1 MRTFGWG
8 IAACLVCFSLT
19 ASAKPA
25 RYLKPKPK
33 TYNWV
38 YTVYLQNAGMG
49 LLLEPMK
56 VKGYTATFATKKQ
69 CKDMAIFMTINGQGA
84 CRKGNTIKDCL
95 KYKAELR
102 EQIEYAKKENLEYSI
117 KRHTANLTQAEAD
130 HLAHNWVCIREQ
142 PGR

>member
-84 CRKGNTIKDCL
+84 CRDGSTRL
-95 KYKAELR
+95 
-102 EQIEYAKKENLEYSI
+102 LE
-117 KRHTANLTQAEAD
+117 
-130 HLAHNWVCIREQ
+130 V
-142 PGR
+142 

>member
-1 MRTFGWG
+1 MRSFGWG

-19 ASAKPA
+19 ANAKPA

-84 CRKGNTIKDCL
+84 CVGAQL
-95 KYKAELR
+95 LEYKAELR
-102 EQIEYAKKENLEYSI
+102 EQ
-117 KRHTANLTQAEAD
+117 D
-130 HLAHNWVCIREQ
+130 
-142 PGR
+142 